1 MQGMNG
7 DRIQLDQL
15 DERVQ
20 AAVEYFWTTRQLQQ
34 KNQGGKTGDKDRGSR
49 SAVTGGGHIDG
60 FTKLIAELLIEN
72 GVPSE
77 TIFTS
82 RRSVDLPLYFRPHRD
97 WDLVV
102 VFRGMLVACLELK
115 SQVGPSFGNNYNN
128 RVQEAVG
135 DGHDLAVAYREGL
148 FKPSPRP
155 WAGYLMLLED
165 ADSSRSPVAVRSKH
179 FPVDPAFQDA
189 SYAKR
194 YEVTVTRLVR
204 ESLYDAATLIL
215 SSSGPPISY
224 STPNEEIGFR
234 RMVLSLVGHAMGV
247 MSE

>member
-1 MQGMNG
+1 MAATEFFWTARGS
-7 DRIQLDQL
+7 
-15 DERVQ
+15 Q
-20 AAVEYFWTTRQLQQ
+20 AAS
-34 KNQGGKTGDKDRGSR
+34 QGGATGDKDRGGR

-60 FTKLIAELLIEN
+60 FVTLIQQLLVEN
-72 GVPSE
+72 GVPE
-77 TIFTS
+77 DCFFAK
-82 RRSVDLPLYFRPHRD
+82 RRTVDLPLYFRPHRD
-97 WDLVV
+97 WDLVLV
-102 VFRGMLVACLELK
+102 YRGMLVACMEFK

-165 ADSSRSPVAVRSKH
+165 TERSRSAVSVRGTH
-179 FPVDPAFQDA
+179 FPVDPAFQEA

-204 ESLYDAATLIL
+204 ESLYDAASLIL
-215 SSSGPPISY
+215 TSKGPPCGYTIPS
-224 STPNEEIGFR
+224 EEIGFR
-234 RMVLSLVGHAMGV
+234 RMALSLIGHAMGV
-247 MSE
+247 ISE

>member
-1 MQGMNG
+1 MREAGIRL
-7 DRIQLDQL
+7 DRL

-20 AAVEYFWTTRQLQQ
+20 AAIESFWTARSTQEA
-34 KNQGGKTGDKDRGSR
+34 KQGKATGDKDRGGR

-60 FTKLIAELLIEN
+60 LITLIHELLVEN
-72 GVPSE
+72 GIPEDS
-77 TIFTS
+77 IYAK
-82 RRSVDLPLYFRPHRD
+82 RRTVDLPLYFRPHRD
-97 WDLVV
+97 WDLVLV
-102 VFRGMLVACLELK
+102 HRQMLVACIEFK

-155 WAGYLMLLED
+155 WTGYLMLLED
-165 ADSSRSPVAVRSKH
+165 TERSRSAVAVRGTH

-194 YEVTVTRLVR
+194 YEVTITRLVR

-215 SSSGPPISY
+215 TTKGPPCGYKI
-224 STPNEEIGFR
+224 PNEEIGFR
-234 RMVLSLVGHAMGV
+234 RMVLSLIGHAMGV
-247 MSE
+247 ISE

>member
-1 MQGMNG
+1 MNAEG
-7 DRIQLDQL
+7 IRLDRL

-20 AAVEYFWTTRQLQQ
+20 TAVEFFWTARKQQ
-34 KNQGGKTGDKDRGSR
+34 QSTQGGTSGDKDRGGR

-60 FTKLIAELLIEN
+60 FVELIAALLVEN
-72 GVPSE
+72 GVPQE
-77 TIFTS
+77 AIFRK

-97 WDLVV
+97 WDLAVV
-102 VFRGMLVACLELK
+102 HRGMLVACLEFK

-165 ADSSRSPVAVRSKH
+165 SKRSRTGVAVRGTH

-194 YEVTVTRLVR
+194 YEVTITRLVR
-204 ESLYDAATLIL
+204 ESLYDAASLIL
-215 SSSGPPISY
+215 TTKGPPCGHTIPS
-224 STPNEEIGFR
+224 EEIGFR
-234 RMVLSLVGHAMGV
+234 RMALSLIGHAMGV
-247 MSE
+247 ISE